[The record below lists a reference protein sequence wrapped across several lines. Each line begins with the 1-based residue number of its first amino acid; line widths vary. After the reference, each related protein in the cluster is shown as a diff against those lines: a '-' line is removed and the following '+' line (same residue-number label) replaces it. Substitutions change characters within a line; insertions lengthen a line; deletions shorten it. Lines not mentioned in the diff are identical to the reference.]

1 MGNQT
6 NIVEKENTVENLLHR
21 HLEGEEEGSV
31 IHVAVETV
39 YGYMGGWE
47 MQYVQYEPGWYWNT
61 WEDGGGP
68 LASKEEAIKAAEQSI
83 LDWDEYCKRA
93 MYY

>member
-1 MGNQT
+1 MGDQS
-6 NIVEKENTVENLLHR
+6 NIVEKENSVQNLLHR

-39 YGYMGGWE
+39 YGYMGGFSI
-47 MQYVQYEPGWYWNT
+47 QHVTFPPGWYWNT

-68 LASKEEAIKAAEQSI
+68 LASKEEAIEAAKGSMKS
-83 LDWDEYCKRA
+83 WDEYCRRA